1 MQLEWL
7 NYHHLL
13 YFWVVAREGGIAK
26 ASRQLLVAEPTISG
40 QVKELERS
48 LGEKL
53 FVRAG
58 RTIVLTEMGK
68 IVYDYAG
75 EIFSLGRQMLD
86 TVKQRPSDRPTRLS
100 VGVTDGMPKL
110 VARRLLEPAL
120 RGPHRA
126 DLVCREGSLE
136 GLLVDLSTYRLD
148 LVLSD
153 APAGG
158 GVKLVSFSHFLGE
171 SGISFFATPAVAPKL
186 ARRFPASLG
195 AADLLLPTENMALR
209 RALDQWFET
218 RGIRAHVVASVQDS
232 ALLKTFGQAG
242 VGVFPAPTAV
252 EAEVCRQY
260 EVRVVGRTEEV
271 RERFYAISVE
281 RKLKHPA
288 VIAIS
293 EAARQAF
300 DDVKRRA
307 AKDVK
312 RKRA

>member
-1 MQLEWL
+1 MQPEWL

-40 QVKELERS
+40 QVKELERF
-48 LGEKL
+48 LGERL
-53 FVRAG
+53 FVRSG
-58 RTIVLTEMGK
+58 RALVLTEMGK
-68 IVYDYAG
+68 VVYDYAG

-86 TVKQRPSDRPTRLS
+86 TVRQRPSDRPLRLS

-120 RGPHRA
+120 RGPHRVE
-126 DLVCREGSLE
+126 LTCREDALDD
-136 GLLVDLSTYRLD
+136 LLVDLSTYRLD

-158 GVKLVSFSHFLGE
+158 GVRVMSFSHLLGE
-171 SGISFFATPAVAPKL
+171 CGVTFFATAPVARKL
-186 ARRFPASLG
+186 SRRFPSSLG
-195 AADLLLPTENMALR
+195 GTDLLLPTENTALR
-209 RALDQWFET
+209 RALDQWFEA
-218 RGIRAHVVASVQDS
+218 RGIRARVAASVEDS

-242 VGVFPAPTAV
+242 IGVFPAPTAV

-260 EVRVVGRTEEV
+260 DVKVVGRTEEV
-271 RERFYAISVE
+271 RERFYAVTVD

-293 EAARQAF
+293 HAAREQF
-300 DDVKRRA
+300 DGARGQRTK
-307 AKDVK
+307 
-312 RKRA
+312 